1 MDEPVKG
8 IGGGWGAALLALL
21 IGGAQPLAQGFRQDE
36 VQCEEMAAHLAECCD
51 DFDPKVVS
59 CEYVDGCT
67 SDSYPSVS
75 VDESQC
81 IREKS
86 CEQVRAQNIC
96 ERVLARQAGDET
108 EYYAHEA
115 VCQ

>member
-1 MDEPVKG
+1 MGERVKG
-8 IGGGWGAALLALL
+8 IGGGWGAALLAVLV
-21 IGGAQPLAQGFRQDE
+21 GGAQPLAQGFREDE

-51 DFDPKVVS
+51 NVDANAID
-59 CEYVDGCT
+59 CEYFEGCM
-67 SDSYPSVS
+67 SESYPSVT
-75 VDESQC
+75 VDESRC

-86 CEQVRAQNIC
+86 CEQVREQGIC

-108 EYYAHEA
+108 ENYAHEA